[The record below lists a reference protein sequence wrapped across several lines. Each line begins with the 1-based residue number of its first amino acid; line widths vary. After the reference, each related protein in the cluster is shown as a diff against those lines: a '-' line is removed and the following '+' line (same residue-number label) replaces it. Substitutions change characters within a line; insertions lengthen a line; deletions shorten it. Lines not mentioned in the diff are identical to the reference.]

1 MSNFDILKVRDPTDK
16 HFTKKDIIFDIP
28 FKLAIIG
35 KSQISLGKTSIII
48 NLLLREKY
56 YKNNFKGENIYVITE
71 NKLDFK
77 LNHVLKKEK
86 DIPDSNFF
94 NFDEAILE
102 ELYNILEEEFDEEK
116 KKQNR
121 LIIFDDVAFSAG
133 LKGSM
138 TGILS
143 KIVMNG
149 RHIGLSSIFTT
160 QKYSLIGTNIRT
172 QLTGAMIGGLS
183 TKELELVE
191 QDLNFMDNKKK
202 FMKVMR
208 DNTKGRDFVV
218 INFTNDDAHR
228 YLDKNFKPL
237 NL

>member
-16 HFTKKDIIFDIP
+16 HFTKKDIIFDLP

>member
-1 MSNFDILKVRDPTDK
+1 
-16 HFTKKDIIFDIP
+16 
-28 FKLAIIG
+28 
-35 KSQISLGKTSIII
+35 
-48 NLLLREKY
+48 
-56 YKNNFKGENIYVITE
+56 
-71 NKLDFK
+71 
-77 LNHVLKKEK
+77 
-86 DIPDSNFF
+86 
-94 NFDEAILE
+94 
-102 ELYNILEEEFDEEK
+102 
-116 KKQNR
+116 
-121 LIIFDDVAFSAG
+121 
-133 LKGSM
+133 M

-218 INFTNDDAHR
+218 INFTNDDAQR

-237 NL
+237 DL